1 MSEEIVPQIGEAI
14 KGLYLQAEKDDPK
27 ILSGVNVYPQL
38 RHRVNKHLIWRG
50 SNSYRVTR
58 LAQTGILRKT
68 QHSPFH
74 TLDVK
79 DKGYE
84 FARLCGVRS
93 PVARFSLRPDELRF
107 DQLAVTKPMYSDGGK
122 CIYAWDARDDE
133 YFDYFSRRIEKSEE
147 AIKARMQADFIA
159 KGVKREGWVQEE
171 IIVGVDGT
179 PKTTHDVKFYA
190 FYGEIQAV
198 LQVDRWDSKTFAFF
212 DAQGKPIDTGV
223 YPMRESV
230 VPVFS
235 PELVESAKRL
245 SLKIPWPHVRLDF
258 LVSDNDFA
266 IGEFTSNPGSFA
278 DFNDEWDTRLAKA
291 YQGAFGRLYQD
302 FLRKKDFPE
311 YNACFGPF

>member
-1 MSEEIVPQIGEAI
+1 MSKEVVSQVGESI
-14 KGLYLQAEKDDPK
+14 KELYLETAKDDPK
-27 ILSGVNVYPQL
+27 KLSGVNVYPQL

-58 LAQTGILRKT
+58 LAQTGVLRKT
-68 QHSPFH
+68 RYSPFH

-84 FARLCGVRS
+84 FARLCGVRC
-93 PVARFSLRPDELRF
+93 PVARYDLRLGELRF

-122 CIYAWDARDDE
+122 CIYAWAPRGDE

-147 AIKARMQADFIA
+147 AIKSRMQADFIE
-159 KGVKREGWVQEE
+159 KGVKREGWIQEE
-171 IIVGVDGT
+171 IIVGGDGT

-190 FYGEIQAV
+190 FYGEVQAV
-198 LQVDRWDSKTFAFF
+198 LQVDRWDSKTFVFF
-212 DAQGKPIDTGV
+212 DAQGKSIDTGAYPVHESIAPV
-223 YPMRESV
+223 YS
-230 VPVFS
+230 S
-235 PELVESAKRL
+235 ELVELVKRL
-245 SLKIPWPHVRLDF
+245 SLKIPWPHVRIDF

-278 DFNDEWDTRLAKA
+278 DFNDEWDVRLAQA
-291 YQGAFGRLYQD
+291 YQGAFDRLYQD
-302 FLRKKDFPE
+302 FLQQKDFPE